1 MVRIKT
7 CKKRIYILILAL
19 VIMAEFFLLS
29 LNQCFAKDM
38 SYNNSENIET
48 IINDCFDLLS
58 GDGMYV
64 LSGDLLAS
72 AGSTGGDWFAVG
84 CGQYKK
90 DDAYNDYLSALES
103 YVTECYGNNSYGLS
117 RNKATE
123 WHRVSLAVLACGGNP
138 LAFGEDSKGNPINL
152 IADGTYNCVI
162 GTPWKQGIN
171 GAAYA
176 LISLDSMEYDI
187 PKDALYTRN
196 DCIEYILSKELSGG
210 GFALRGNTA
219 DVDITAMVL
228 TALSPYYDTYS
239 DVKAAIDRGLDAL
252 SGMQLAEGYF
262 AYGGAPAA
270 ESTAQVLVTLTSLDI
285 DIWSD
290 KRFITEEGNTV
301 LDGLLEFYNSDEKGF
316 SHIKGESINMMADS
330 QCIYA
335 LVSLYR
341 QLNDMGRLFDF
352 TKKETA
358 FNTKEPPEKTSIPQ
372 VNATFTPH
380 TEAPKYTKEPQYTNE
395 PQYTK
400 APYQNVI
407 YTNTPNPPNNI
418 VPKQDIL
425 KMPKASG
432 APQIKVTKT
441 VTRKTIKS
449 KDKVIKRKGAYV
461 NKKELKSIYGTIHN
475 IKIITCTDEGKYYS
489 VVFHGDNVSEIKKEY
504 FNLSSKSKYNKKIH
518 KISDNSYVLN
528 LKHKNR
534 STGNILIETYA
545 DLNDGEY
552 LLMRFDE
559 KSRNP
564 EYIDKVSVKDN
575 RVHFITDS
583 QGIYFLAKSVKISK
597 EETDDEVQETAYDN
611 VNANADANDVS
622 SEAVLSSDIDRHP
635 TEDKAVYK
643 DNMQFTVIVVCVVL
657 FAAVCMI
664 LTLFIYKRRK
674 K

>member
-1 MVRIKT
+1 MILQR
-7 CKKRIYILILAL
+7 KRLLLI
-19 VIMAEFFLLS
+19 
-29 LNQCFAKDM
+29 
-38 SYNNSENIET
+38 
-48 IINDCFDLLS
+48 
-58 GDGMYV
+58 
-64 LSGDLLAS
+64 
-72 AGSTGGDWFAVG
+72 
-84 CGQYKK
+84 
-90 DDAYNDYLSALES
+90 
-103 YVTECYGNNSYGLS
+103 
-117 RNKATE
+117 R
-123 WHRVSLAVLACGGNP
+123 
-138 LAFGEDSKGNPINL
+138 
-152 IADGTYNCVI
+152 
-162 GTPWKQGIN
+162 
-171 GAAYA
+171 
-176 LISLDSMEYDI
+176 
-187 PKDALYTRN
+187 
-196 DCIEYILSKELSGG
+196 
-210 GFALRGNTA
+210 
-219 DVDITAMVL
+219 
-228 TALSPYYDTYS
+228 
-239 DVKAAIDRGLDAL
+239 
-252 SGMQLAEGYF
+252 
-262 AYGGAPAA
+262 
-270 ESTAQVLVTLTSLDI
+270 
-285 DIWSD
+285 
-290 KRFITEEGNTV
+290 
-301 LDGLLEFYNSDEKGF
+301 
-316 SHIKGESINMMADS
+316 
-330 QCIYA
+330 
-335 LVSLYR
+335 
-341 QLNDMGRLFDF
+341 
-352 TKKETA
+352 
-358 FNTKEPPEKTSIPQ
+358 KEPPEKLPIPQ

-407 YTNTPNPPNNI
+407 YTNTPNPPDNI

-461 NKKELKSIYGTIHN
+461 NKKELKSIYGTSHN
-475 IKIITCTDEGKYYS
+475 IKIITSTDEGKYYS

-518 KISDNSYVLN
+518 KISDNPYVLN

-534 STGNILIETYA
+534 STGNILIETYV

-611 VNANADANDVS
+611 VNANADVNDVS

>member
-29 LNQCFAKDM
+29 FNHCFAKGM
-38 SYNNSENIET
+38 LNNNSEHIET
-48 IINDCFDLLS
+48 IINDCFDSLS

-103 YVTECYGNNSYGLS
+103 YVTECYRNNSYGLN

-123 WHRVSLAVLACGGNP
+123 WHRISLAVLACGGNP
-138 LAFGEDSKGNPINL
+138 LAFGEDSNGNQVNL
-152 IADGTYNCVI
+152 IADGTYNCII
-162 GTPWKQGIN
+162 GVPWKQGIN

-176 LISLDSMEYDI
+176 LIALDSMKYDI
-187 PKDALYTRN
+187 PEEASYTRN

-210 GFALRGNTA
+210 GFALRGNNA

-262 AYGGAPAA
+262 AYDGSPTA
-270 ESTAQVLVTLTSLDI
+270 ESTAQVLVALTSLDI

-290 KRFITEEGNTV
+290 KRFITSEGHTV
-301 LDGLLEFYNSDEKGF
+301 LEGLLEFYNSDEKGF

-341 QLNDMGRLFDF
+341 QLNGMGRLFDF
-352 TKKETA
+352 TL
-358 FNTKEPPEKTSIPQ
+358 KEPALNTNEPPKKTSIPQ
-372 VNATFTPH
+372 ADTTFTPH
-380 TEAPKYTKEPQYTNE
+380 TEAPTHTTKPQYTE
-395 PQYTK
+395 T
-400 APYQNVI
+400 PYQNVI
-407 YTNTPNPPNNI
+407 YTNAPNSPDNNI
-418 VPKQDIL
+418 PKQAITE
-425 KMPKASG
+425 MPKASCT
-432 APQIKVTKT
+432 PKIKVTKT
-441 VTRKTIKS
+441 VARKTIKS

-461 NKKELKSIYGTIHN
+461 SKKELKSIYGTSHN

-489 VVFHGDNVSEIKKEY
+489 AVFHGGNISEIKKER
-504 FNLSSKSKYNKKIH
+504 FNLTNKSKYNKKIY
-518 KISDNSYVLN
+518 KISDSPYVLN
-528 LKHKNR
+528 LKYKNR

-545 DLNDGEY
+545 DLDDGEY
-552 LLMRFDE
+552 LLMRYDE
-559 KSRNP
+559 KNGNS
-564 EYIDKVSVKDN
+564 EYMDKVSVKDN

-583 QGIYFLAKSVKISK
+583 QGIYFLAKAVKLSK
-597 EETDDEVQETAYDN
+597 EDTDDKVQETAYDN
-611 VNANADANDVS
+611 ANVNDVLSEETISSNADGR
-622 SEAVLSSDIDRHP
+622 L
-635 TEDKAVYK
+635 TEDIAEHE
-643 DNMQFTVIVVCVVL
+643 DNMQFIVIAVCVSV
-657 FAAVCMI
+657 FAAVCVT
-664 LTLFIYKRRK
+664 LTLLIYTRRK